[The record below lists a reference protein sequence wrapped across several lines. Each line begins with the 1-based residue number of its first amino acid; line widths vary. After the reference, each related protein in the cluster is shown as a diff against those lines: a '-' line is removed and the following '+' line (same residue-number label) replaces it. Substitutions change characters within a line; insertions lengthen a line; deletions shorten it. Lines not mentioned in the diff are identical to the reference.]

1 MKKLFLT
8 TCAVLAMASTAHAFS
23 AAPPKPAFVPT
34 DGAALECAVVKLLPA
49 SAAGRDPVYKINVG
63 LTYNDDGVFKG
74 LDVFHTLVSGRSVN
88 RSDQYTNG
96 TTWTLPPKTKD
107 WYWRGTRGT
116 STMVGH
122 LYHNE
127 RDGWMYTEEL
137 FEHGRLTM
145 QSTADCH
152 EAKEGD

>member
-1 MKKLFLT
+1 
-8 TCAVLAMASTAHAFS
+8 
-23 AAPPKPAFVPT
+23 
-34 DGAALECAVVKLLPA
+34 
-49 SAAGRDPVYKINVG
+49 
-63 LTYNDDGVFKG
+63 
-74 LDVFHTLVSGRSVN
+74 
-88 RSDQYTNG
+88 
-96 TTWTLPPKTKD
+96 
-107 WYWRGTRGT
+107 
-116 STMVGH
+116 MVGH

>member
-1 MKKLFLT
+1 MVVQGPEVT
-8 TCAVLAMASTAHAFS
+8 TYPVKITFGEMRSQG
-23 AAPPKPAFVPT
+23 VR
-34 DGAALECAVVKLLPA
+34 DGRA
-49 SAAGRDPVYKINVG
+49 
-63 LTYNDDGVFKG
+63 
-74 LDVFHTLVSGRSVN
+74 VN
-88 RSDQYTNG
+88 RSEQYSNG
-96 TTWTLPPKTKD
+96 TTWTLMPKTKD